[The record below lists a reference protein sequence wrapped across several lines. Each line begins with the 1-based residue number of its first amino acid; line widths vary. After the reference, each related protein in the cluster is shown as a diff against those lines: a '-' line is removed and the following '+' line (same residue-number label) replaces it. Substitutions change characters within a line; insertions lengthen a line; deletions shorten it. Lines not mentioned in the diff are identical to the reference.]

1 MLVLIV
7 VLLLTAALAAVNG
20 ANDVSKGVATLA
32 GSGVTRYRTAIVWGA
47 LTTLAG
53 TLLSGLFAA
62 RMLKLFTSGIVS
74 ARPSAA
80 FTLAVL
86 CGASGWVALATL
98 RRLPVSTTHAIIGS
112 LLGAGVL
119 YAPASVEWAAVL
131 QRLAGPLLLSIAASY
146 ILSAT
151 LNRLFAR
158 RAATA
163 ADCVCVGA
171 QTLDAGAAQ
180 FTQISVVTG
189 TSRECAVHG
198 GGYLRLDAQKLHWL
212 SSGAVGFARGLND
225 GPKLVAIG
233 AFVAGAYVSTG
244 ALLLCVALA
253 MLAGSLYAG
262 RRVASVLA
270 EGVVRMDHREGLL
283 ANLATAVLV
292 GIGAN
297 FGLPMSTTHVSTGAI
312 AGIARTDAGRLNRRT
327 VRDLILAWTVTPMVA
342 GLIAAASYAAAA
354 RLV

>member
-32 GSGVTRYRTAIVWGA
+32 GSGVARYRTAIVWGA

-53 TLLSGLFAA
+53 TMLSGLFAA
-62 RMLKLFTSGIVS
+62 RMLKLFTNGIIS
-74 ARPSAA
+74 ARPTAA

-86 CGASGWVALATL
+86 CGAAGWVTVATA

-131 QRLAGPLLLSIAASY
+131 RRLAGPLLLSIGASY
-146 ILSAT
+146 VLSAT
-151 LNRLFAR
+151 LNRLSAR
-158 RAATA
+158 RAAA
-163 ADCVCVGA
+163 SADCVCVGT
-171 QTLDAGAAQ
+171 QTLDAGVARLTQ
-180 FTQISVVTG
+180 FNVMTG
-189 TSRECAVHG
+189 PAEECARQ

-225 GPKLVAIG
+225 GPKLVAIA
-233 AFVAGAYVSTG
+233 AFVAGAYVSLD
-244 ALLLCVALA
+244 ALLLCVALP
-253 MLAGSLYAG
+253 MFAGSLYAG
-262 RRVASVLA
+262 RRVARVLA
-270 EGVVRMDHREGLL
+270 EGVVRMNHREGLL
-283 ANLATAVLV
+283 ANLATAALV
-292 GIGAN
+292 GIGSN

-312 AGIARTDAGRLNRRT
+312 AGIAGASAGRLNRRT
-327 VRDLILAWTVTPMVA
+327 IRELVLAWTLTPLVA
-342 GLIAAASYAAAA
+342 GAIAAASYVVAA
-354 RLV
+354 RFA